1 MFLTSILR
9 RTWTE
14 KRMKAIFVQLKIEL
28 SVSSLCQLRRVHF
41 FSCPYSYSTWKWCKL
56 LILHPVYAYFVSVR
70 PFFRKSPPYF
80 AFTIS
85 LFSSLSLV
93 LVHPFWE
100 LSWNEGCCGVRANCV
115 SHIQPRGAS
124 FACPIFTSKAFSEK
138 SVFIL
143 GTPAAKAVHCV
154 REIRLE
160 NIYFVV
166 LSCS

>member
-1 MFLTSILR
+1 MFFLIC
-9 RTWTE
+9 
-14 KRMKAIFVQLKIEL
+14 LKFEHNVDL
-28 SVSSLCQLRRVHF
+28 Q
-41 FSCPYSYSTWKWCKL
+41 T
-56 LILHPVYAYFVSVR
+56 
-70 PFFRKSPPYF
+70 
-80 AFTIS
+80 
-85 LFSSLSLV
+85 
-93 LVHPFWE
+93 
-100 LSWNEGCCGVRANCV
+100 CV